1 MSDILVVY
9 YSRTGKTRLVAGKL
23 AALLGA
29 DLAEIRERKDRRGA
43 LGFISAGKDT
53 MLKRDVALETV
64 PDPGPYG
71 VVLLGMPVWAFQPPA
86 PVRAY
91 LAQTD
96 LAGKI
101 VCAFCTSDGSSGK
114 GVFKALAKT
123 LPKPPAE
130 TFHWVKP
137 RPGDAELD
145 RALSEWSAKVKAL
158 LASE

>member
-9 YSRTGKTRLVAGKL
+9 YSRTGKTRLVAEKL
-23 AALLGA
+23 AGLLGA

-43 LGFISAGKDT
+43 LGFISGGADT
-53 MLKRDVALETV
+53 MLKRDVALEAA
-64 PDPGPYG
+64 PDPGTHR

-96 LAGKI
+96 LTGKT

-114 GVFKALAKT
+114 GVFKALGKT

-130 TFHWVKP
+130 TFHRLKP
-137 RPGDAELD
+137 RPDDAELD
-145 RALSEWSAKVKAL
+145 RALAEWAGKVKAL
-158 LASE
+158 AR